1 MERWTEREIE
11 RRTNRHNNGRRKLKQ
26 MDRQKIIIWREREM
40 ER

>member
-11 RRTNRHNNGRRKLKQ
+11 RRTDTIMEGRKLKE